1 MKHQLTYS
9 KEGEVALRSLED
21 QGIIV
26 PLSTESDLPKLP
38 SDITQLDSED
48 LMELFTSLTSFLDFV
63 SYQVALAEISE
74 KTIERRLDIAIAKAM
89 VLQPKGLASV
99 VKAAAMAD
107 AAVVALSEEHA
118 VAYNYCKLI
127 QVMAENLNRD
137 IVLVSRELTRRT
149 SDGSSMTRA
158 RKFAT

>member
-1 MKHQLTYS
+1 MSYS
-9 KEGEVALRSLED
+9 LKISPEAQETVNALRE
-21 QGIIV
+21 QGLDIPSATDV
-26 PLSTESDLPKLP
+26 TMPQLPP
-38 SDITQLDSED
+38 DITQLDSED
-48 LMELFTSLTSFLDFV
+48 LMELFTTLTSFLDFV

-74 KTIERRLDIAIAKAM
+74 KTIERKLDVAVARSM
-89 VLQPKGLASV
+89 VSQPKGLAAV

-107 AAVVALSEEHA
+107 TAVVALSEEHA
-118 VAYNYCKLI
+118 VAYNYRKLI